1 MTQPVVVRLDTMII
15 ERLNELARKTGRTK
29 SYYIKEAI
37 EENLVDM
44 ELVYLAQSRAE
55 DVRKG
60 KSKTIPWEEVKQQ
73 NGLQD

>member
-60 KSKTIPWEEVKQQ
+60 KSKTISWEEVKQQ

>member
-1 MTQPVVVRLDTMII
+1 
-15 ERLNELARKTGRTK
+15 
-29 SYYIKEAI
+29 
-37 EENLVDM
+37 M

-60 KSKTIPWEEVKQQ
+60 KSKTISWEEVKQQ

>member
-60 KSKTIPWEEVKQQ
+60 KSKTISWEDVKQQ

>member
-1 MTQPVVVRLDTMII
+1 MTQPVVIRLDTMII
-15 ERLNELARKTGRTK
+15 ERVNELARKTGRTK

-60 KSKTIPWEEVKQQ
+60 KSKTISWEEVKQQ

>member
-1 MTQPVVVRLDTMII
+1 MTQPVVVRLDTKII

-44 ELVYLAQSRAE
+44 ELVYLSQSRAE

-60 KSKTIPWEEVKQQ
+60 KSKTISWEEVKQQ